1 MPISAHKLC
10 RLAAELAS
18 EHGVAAR
25 DYARRAY
32 LTLDA
37 EGDKERARFW
47 FALSILLDDVVMH
60 RLDPERLP
68 TIH

>member
-18 EHGVAAR
+18 EHGLEAR

-32 LTLDA
+32 LTLEA
-37 EGDKERARFW
+37 EGDTERAHFW
-47 FALSILLDDVVMH
+47 FTLSILVDDVVMH
-60 RLDPERLP
+60 RLDLERPP